1 MKFVFSN
8 FRHIRNESKKLLKGG
23 FSMNRKHQLKK
34 WFKKLEDFYFLH
46 IRKYIK
52 KPKIQFITYLL
63 FCIAQTVPF
72 VPSQIQYAL
81 ALLVFAP

>member
-1 MKFVFSN
+1 
-8 FRHIRNESKKLLKGG
+8 
-23 FSMNRKHQLKK
+23 MNRKHRLKK

-52 KPKIQFITYLL
+52 NPKIQFITYLL
-63 FCIAQTVPF
+63 FCITQTVPF